1 MASGDDPPAEG
12 ESGEPPI
19 RQPRM
24 SRAERRIA
32 AAAEGAVDRRRIL
45 PTQDWVSFVSEEDLQ
60 SVAQAQVLATSHFY
74 SGLVNLKADF
84 SSHILLPPPVHEL
97 PTQLLG
103 TLREPDGTPGAGL
116 VVTVLPFTDATGAT
130 ILISDMTVSDADGH
144 FRLTGLPAVKV
155 ADQAT
160 ITLQFRGA
168 NGKERREFLVEESGG
183 GILGDI
189 QLKLALT
196 PLQKS
201 VVASLIDLVGA
212 LEPAEPQ
219 PTRPGTADKPI
230 TLSLGDGECRLDFS
244 HDLPVESHRF
254 SMLVRLVEPRPS
266 IQTETLFLRQGDGG
280 GIYPVAFRNSIWG
293 GIPNTVRSFAER
305 VPIDQPISVDGFRD
319 RIVGLENNRITEA
332 ETVPMA
338 GTLGLGYIVHMAQQ
352 WQPEGLSLG
361 DLVYSLPLAPGEQ
374 QRIAVFEQRQ
384 TLTTAEL
391 ETLDFDEQQRASQVS
406 DSSTSA
412 VFSSAFAEHVRGS
425 SSFSTSAESSS
436 WGVAGGIGAAIG
448 PVLIG
453 IGGGGGGGS
462 SSSSGQSS
470 NSLDGSR
477 DYLSTASSHAHSS
490 IERQASARRH
500 AQRTGMRLATAS
512 DVESVTTRVITNNN
526 RIHALTM
533 QYWEVLRHFSIATAV
548 DGVTLVCFVPLE
560 IVRFMPPFVSYTLVE
575 EEVSTRFGLL
585 YRYGP
590 LLKHADVLA
599 KWIPF
604 QYRQGL
610 KVLEEFASNPRAQPS
625 FTSATEDIISIS
637 LVGSFLPIEDV
648 YATVVT
654 RRGSRLGPV
663 RLGGSIP
670 PLPDATIDATHQF
683 TSKTQLVAELL
694 KRRAPTNDITLTAN
708 VTLPSSIN
716 PDDVVGFEL
725 TRRFRTLK
733 YQLAPPAKDPME
745 LLLSGGSQQN
755 INLFLPLLTV
765 QLDAQVNGVTM
776 GPAELEAE
784 LSGPSIW
791 GFSAAIPGPPVETYA
806 SNVIGPS
813 ERFPLPG
820 DGYPIAAR
828 SVAPLLKFNELLRIE
843 AVLQHVTRNTVT
855 YSRSVWMS
863 LTPEE
868 RAIMLEA
875 FTIGVPSDGL
885 ADQTQ
890 HVPLLNC
897 VANQVLGFYGNAMI
911 MPFNIPAEVTAI
923 LTRGDGDGDG
933 DEVPERPFTTA
944 EIQKALT
951 QFHRT
956 GFSAPVS
963 HVALPTQ
970 GVLGEAVLGQCPSAE
985 KIDLTRFWNW
995 GDSPIPQAA
1004 DIAAGLLNKGSSLIG
1019 ATAPSSLVGLPSAI
1033 TNINAPPADA
1043 AAALQA
1049 LIAGQN
1055 TKDLPDITGL
1065 QELATLQ
1072 GKTLDTAEKARA
1084 DALAKAQT
1092 LASEGLSKAGDIM
1105 KAKAEADKAQDAKQQ
1120 QAEADKQKA
1129 AAEKEKAQQTR
1140 VQQGVAS
1147 MRSGAASFLA
1157 VADAKSD
1164 QDAGNAYAQQ
1174 IVSQLFGGAAP
1185 PIEVASTL
1193 FTDLRRFQSGTS
1205 GPLTQGSTAFLR
1217 ALGLI
1222 SG

>member
-1 MASGDDPPAEG
+1 MAAGDVPPDG
-12 ESGEPPI
+12 ESGEPT
-19 RQPRM
+19 RQPKL
-24 SRAERRIA
+24 SKAERRIA

-45 PTQDWVSFVSEEDLQ
+45 PTQDWVSFVAEQDLQ
-60 SVAQAQVLATSHFY
+60 AVAQAQVLATSHFY

-84 SSHILLPPPVHEL
+84 SRHILLPPPVHEL

-103 TLREPDGTPGAGL
+103 TVREPDGTAGAGL
-116 VVTVLPFTDATGAT
+116 AVTVLPFSDAAGAT
-130 ILISDMTVSDADGH
+130 VLVSDMTVTDTDGH
-144 FRLTGLPAVKV
+144 FRLTGLPAVKI
-155 ADQAT
+155 ADQTT

-168 NGKERREFLVEESGG
+168 NGKERRDFLVEESSG

-219 PTRPGTADKPI
+219 PARPGTAEKPI

-244 HDLPVESHRF
+244 HDLPTESHRF

-293 GIPNTVRSFAER
+293 GIPSTVRSFAER

-319 RIVGLENNRITEA
+319 RIVGLENNRVTEA

-338 GTLGLGYIVHMAQQ
+338 GTLGLGYVVHMAQQ

-374 QRIAVFEQRQ
+374 QRVAVFEQRQ
-384 TLTTAEL
+384 TLSTAEL

-406 DSSTSA
+406 DSSTDA
-412 VFSSAFAEHVRGS
+412 VFRSAFAEHVRGS
-425 SSFSTSAESSS
+425 SSFTTSAESSS

-448 PVLIG
+448 PVLLG
-453 IGGGGGGGS
+453 IGAGGGGGS
-462 SSSSGQSS
+462 SSSTGQSS

-477 DYLSTASSHAHSS
+477 DYLSTATSHAHSS

-533 QYWEVLRHFSIATAV
+533 QYWEVLRHFSLTTAV

-625 FTSATEDIISIS
+625 FTSATEDIVSIS

-648 YATVVT
+648 YVSVVT

-663 RLGGSIP
+663 RLSGPIT
-670 PLPDATIDATHQF
+670 PLPDATIDPTHQF

-725 TRRFRTLK
+725 SRRFRTLK

-745 LLLSGGSQQN
+745 LLFGGSSQQN
-755 INLFLPLLTV
+755 INLFFPWLTV
-765 QLDAQVNGVTM
+765 QLDAQVNGVSM

-784 LSGPSIW
+784 LGGPSIW
-791 GFSAAIPGPPVETYA
+791 GFSASIPGPPVETYA
-806 SNVIGPS
+806 ANVISAS

-843 AVLQHVTRNTVT
+843 AVLQHVVRNTVT
-855 YSRSVWMS
+855 YSRAVWMS

-911 MPFNIPAEVTAI
+911 MPFNIPAEVTAV
-923 LTRGDGDGDG
+923 LTG
-933 DEVPERPFTTA
+933 DEDEGEEEPARPFTTA
-944 EIQKALT
+944 EIQKALI

-956 GFSAPVS
+956 GFAAPVS

-970 GVLGEAVLGQCPSAE
+970 GVLGEAVLGECASAE

-1043 AAALQA
+1043 TAALQA

-1105 KAKAEADKAQDAKQQ
+1105 KAKAEAQKAQETKQQ
-1120 QAEADKQKA
+1120 QAEADNQKA
-1129 AAEKEKAQQTR
+1129 AAEKEKAQQAR

-1147 MRSGAASFLA
+1147 MRSGAANFLA
-1157 VADAKSD
+1157 VADAKPD
-1164 QDAGNAYAQQ
+1164 QDTANAYAQQ
-1174 IVSQLFGGAAP
+1174 IVAQVFGGAAP

-1193 FTDLRRFQSGTS
+1193 FTDYRRFQSGTS
-1205 GPLTQGSTAFLR
+1205 GPLTRGSTAFLR
-1217 ALGLI
+1217 ALGLV